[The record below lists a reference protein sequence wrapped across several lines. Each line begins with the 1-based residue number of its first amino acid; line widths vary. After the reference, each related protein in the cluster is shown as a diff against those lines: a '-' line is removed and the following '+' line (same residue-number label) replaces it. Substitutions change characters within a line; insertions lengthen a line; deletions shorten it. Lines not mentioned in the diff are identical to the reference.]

1 MSSACKKQ
9 TALIVG
15 MARSGVAAA
24 RLLYEE
30 GWRVIINDMQADM
43 PGLAQKLAGVAY
55 ENALGRDPMELLSG
69 VALMVLS
76 PVVPIFS
83 PFAVEAQRR
92 GIEVIGEIELG
103 YRYAQGDFICIGGT
117 NGKTT
122 TTALT
127 GEVFRAG
134 GRRTHVLGNIG
145 LPISQ
150 FARQTRPQD
159 AIVAE
164 VAALQLESIDRFHA
178 RATALLNIAEDHLNR
193 FQESMDQY
201 IAAKS
206 RVFENQT
213 PEDFAVL
220 NADDARVK
228 QMHRLTRA
236 RPLFFS
242 RRTPVEEGAFLRE
255 GNIVLRWNGKERV
268 LMPADR
274 VCIPGPHNLENA
286 MAAACLGVCMG
297 IEDAAVAAALAA
309 FPGVEHRLE
318 LVLEAQGVRYINDSK
333 STNPDS
339 CIKAI
344 QAMTRPTILLLGVG
358 EYDKHSDFDALF
370 AAFTPNIRAVLV
382 SGVIAPGVLVAAQR
396 AGYGAVEVCETDL
409 AAMTARAK
417 DMARPG
423 DTVLLSPAAASWGL
437 FEDFEQRGRQF
448 KRIVRD
454 LHRAE
459 GEEA

>member
-1 MSSACKKQ
+1 MRTPGVKQ
-9 TALIVG
+9 TALIIG

-30 GWRVIINDMQADM
+30 GWRVIINDMQPEI
-43 PGLAQKLAGVAY
+43 PGLKEKLSGVEY
-55 ENALGRDPMELLSG
+55 ENALGKDPMDLLPR
-69 VALMVLS
+69 VDLMVLS

-83 PFAVEAQRR
+83 SFAVEARRR

-103 YRYAQGDFICIGGT
+103 YRYSQGDFICVGGT

-127 GEVFRAG
+127 GEVFRCG

-145 LPISQ
+145 VPISQ
-150 FARQTRPQD
+150 YARDTRPGD
-159 AIVAE
+159 AIVCE

-178 RATALLNIAEDHLNR
+178 RATALLNITEDHLNR
-193 FQESMDQY
+193 FRESMEDY
-201 IAAKS
+201 IAAKC

-213 PEDFAVL
+213 AEDFAVL
-220 NADDARVK
+220 NADDARVRE
-228 QMHRLTRA
+228 MHRLTRA
-236 RPLFFS
+236 KPLFFS
-242 RRTPVEEGAFLRE
+242 RLREVGEGAFLRE
-255 GNIVLRWNGKERV
+255 GNIVLRLDGKERI
-268 LMPADR
+268 LMPADN

-286 MAAACLGVCMG
+286 MAAACLGACMG
-297 IEDAAVAAALAA
+297 IADAAIATALAT

-318 LVLEAQGVRYINDSK
+318 LVLEAESVRYVNDSK

-339 CIKAI
+339 CIKAVG
-344 QAMTRPTILLLGVG
+344 AMTRPTILLLGVG

-382 SGVIAPGVLVAAQR
+382 SGMIVPAVLAAAKK
-396 AGYGAVEVCETDL
+396 AGYGAIEACGNDF
-409 AAMTARAK
+409 AAMVAK
-417 DMARPG
+417 AQRMARPG

-437 FEDFEQRGRQF
+437 FEDYEHRGREF
-448 KRIVRD
+448 KRIVRE
-454 LHRAE
+454 LNPQ
-459 GEEA
+459 EAQEA